1 MSPVE
6 GVVVS
11 VNHDALRDP
20 SVVTKDPYNNGWIC
34 VIKAPEMEVNLK
46 NLLQGSMIS
55 TWMQNSVRRLQSYA
69 APLGA
74 AAADGGLPVDGLIAQ
89 LEPTAQRSMLREFF
103 LNN

>member
-1 MSPVE
+1 
-6 GVVVS
+6 
-11 VNHDALRDP
+11 
-20 SVVTKDPYNNGWIC
+20 
-34 VIKAPEMEVNLK
+34 
-46 NLLQGSMIS
+46 MIS

-74 AAADGGLPVDGLIAQ
+74 AAADGGLPVDGLITK